1 MLGAHFTTYIL
12 WGHISWVIFCLWKA
26 HGNILLYLWPKDFWS
41 KILEANLGKGLL
53 YSCVCFNALSCF
65 EAFGIMMN
73 RTTLGPDL
81 TIKLDPD
88 HSCMAMW
95 FNLVGSPNLLE
106 NLRNS
111 PRHCLSTKD
120 KGAHIHLETPPL
132 HPGTPKSRTLLQA
145 QSTQMLEPNC
155 PRKPQQVSFTLE
167 VQSRWNCT
175 RWDKFSINNRTE
187 KRGDKGKVADLRNT
201 SPSDNQAAKSPEKQ
215 PHSNVNP

>member
-1 MLGAHFTTYIL
+1 MCFTSGNINKKFIYCTHRTCLFNKGSSWWQKLLCLLMLGAHFTTYIL

-26 HGNILLYLWPKDFWS
+26 HGNILLYMWPKDFWS

-106 NLRNS
+106 NLRKL
-111 PRHCLSTKD
+111 PQ
-120 KGAHIHLETPPL
+120 
-132 HPGTPKSRTLLQA
+132 TL
-145 QSTQMLEPNC
+145 PFH
-155 PRKPQQVSFTLE
+155 K
-167 VQSRWNCT
+167 
-175 RWDKFSINNRTE
+175 I
-187 KRGDKGKVADLRNT
+187 
-201 SPSDNQAAKSPEKQ
+201 
-215 PHSNVNP
+215 